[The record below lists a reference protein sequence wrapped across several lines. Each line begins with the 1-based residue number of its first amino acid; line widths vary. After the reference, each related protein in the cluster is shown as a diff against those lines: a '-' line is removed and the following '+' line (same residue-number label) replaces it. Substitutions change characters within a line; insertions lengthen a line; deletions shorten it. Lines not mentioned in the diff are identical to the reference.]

1 MSSSYK
7 STHVVTKKKATSRRP
22 LSYNTKTYLAMI
34 NCNAAFSPALVTF
47 TRYTPELNVEVLKV
61 YELFPLIKL
70 AEIVGNI
77 TLPVMSVT
85 VISAVVFEVAEIATV
100 AAFFAG
106 FGYILTLLILLKS
119 VIATERSNDCDVVF

>member
-7 STHVVTKKKATSRRP
+7 ITHVGTKKKATSRRP

-85 VISAVVFEVAEIATV
+85 VISAVVFEVADMATV

-106 FGYILTLLILLKS
+106 FGYTLTLLILLKS